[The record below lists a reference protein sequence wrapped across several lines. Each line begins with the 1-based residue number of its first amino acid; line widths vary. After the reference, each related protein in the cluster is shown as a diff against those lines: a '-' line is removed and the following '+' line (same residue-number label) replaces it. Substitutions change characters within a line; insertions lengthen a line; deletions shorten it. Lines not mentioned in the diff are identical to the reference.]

1 MLLLTFPALG
11 FWILIYFGTSFYH
24 LLAARVFQGIT
35 GGGIQSTII
44 LFIAEISNDDIR
56 GRLGS
61 VSHLTRNSG
70 VLIGFLVGAVVDYRT
85 LPCIFAVVPLVFGIL
100 FFFLP
105 NTPQFYLQKGQ
116 NKVRPIL

>member
-44 LFIAEISNDDIR
+44 LYISEISNDE
-56 GRLGS
+56 L
-61 VSHLTRNSG
+61 
-70 VLIGFLVGAVVDYRT
+70 VLE
-85 LPCIFAVVPLVFGIL
+85 
-100 FFFLP
+100 
-105 NTPQFYLQKGQ
+105 
-116 NKVRPIL
+116 